1 MPAVKKRI
9 AVVGAAGYSGAELL
23 EILLGH
29 EGVEIAGLFGSARRD
44 KQGAAQGFDEVFTR
58 FRERLTLPLT
68 AFDVEACAALK
79 PDAVFLATPNEAS
92 AELAPGLVAKGLR
105 VLDLSGSFRLKDAAL
120 YPKFYGFEHPDAGL
134 LQAAVY
140 GQPET
145 NRAAIAGAKMV
156 AVPGCYATA
165 AILALAPLA
174 RAGIVK
180 PGTRAIV
187 DAISG
192 VSGAGRSL
200 NQRSL
205 FCEVSVQAYG
215 VLTHRHTPEIE
226 AYSGVRAVFTPHLGP
241 YDRGILATIHI
252 ETAAGV
258 TGARV
263 REVYETAYG
272 NEPFVRVLQQGGWPS
287 VADVRGTNFCDIG
300 MAMDEANGHLIV
312 CSAIDN
318 LVKGAAGQGVQ
329 CMNLCLGFEETT
341 GMASKNLAP
350 RRGAGQ

>member
-1 MPAVKKRI
+1 MKKRI

-29 EGVEIAGLFGSARRD
+29 DAVDIVGLFGSARRD
-44 KQGAAQGFDEVFTR
+44 KQGATQGFDEVFTR
-58 FRERLTLPLT
+58 FRDRLTLPLQ

-79 PDAVFLATPNEAS
+79 PDVVFLATPNEAS
-92 AELAPGLVAKGLR
+92 AELAPGLIAKGLR
-105 VLDLSGSFRLKDAAL
+105 VLDLSGSFRLKDALL
-120 YPKFYGFEHPDAGL
+120 YPKFYGFEHPDAPL
-134 LQAAVY
+134 LAQAIY

-145 NRAAIAGAKMV
+145 NRKAIPSAQMV
-156 AVPGCYATA
+156 AIPGCYATA
-165 AILALAPLA
+165 AILALAPLGKS
-174 RAGIVK
+174 GIIK
-180 PGTRAIV
+180 PGTRAII

-226 AYSGVRAVFTPHLGP
+226 AYSGVRTVFTPHLGP

-252 ETAAGV
+252 DTAPGV
-258 TGARV
+258 TAQRV
-263 REVYETAYG
+263 REIYQESYS
-272 NEPFVRVLQQGGWPS
+272 NEPFVRILKSGNWPS

-300 MAMDEANGHLIV
+300 FAMDEANGHLII

-318 LVKGAAGQGVQ
+318 LVKGAAGQAVQ
-329 CMNLCLGFEETT
+329 CMNLCLGFPESS
-341 GMASKNLAP
+341 GMASKHASATSNGGS
-350 RRGAGQ
+350 R

>member
-1 MPAVKKRI
+1 VKKRI

-29 EGVEIAGLFGSARRD
+29 QGVEIVGLFGSARRD
-44 KQGAAQGFDEVFTR
+44 KAGVAQRFDEVFTR
-58 FRERLTLPLT
+58 FRDRLTLPLH
-68 AFDVEACAALK
+68 AFDADACAALK
-79 PDAVFLATPNEAS
+79 PDAVFLATPNEVS
-92 AELAPGLVAKGLR
+92 AELATGLISKGLR
-105 VLDLSGSFRLKDAAL
+105 VLDLSGSFRLKDATL
-120 YPKFYGFEHPDAGL
+120 YPKFYGFEHPDTAL
-134 LQAAVY
+134 LKSAVY

-145 NRAAIAGAKMV
+145 NRAAITNAQLV

-174 RAGIVK
+174 RAGKVR
-180 PGTRAIV
+180 PGSRAIV

-226 AYSGVRAVFTPHLGP
+226 AYSGVRTIFTPHLGP
-241 YDRGILATIHI
+241 YDRGILATIHVEI
-252 ETAAGV
+252 TSETTAAQ
-258 TGARV
+258 V
-263 REVYETAYG
+263 RQVYEQAYAS
-272 NEPFVRVLQQGGWPS
+272 EPFVRVLKAGAWPS

-300 MAMDEANGHLIV
+300 MAMDESSGHLIV

-329 CMNLCLGFEETT
+329 CMNLCLGFDETT
-341 GMASKNLAP
+341 AMAQKSVP
-350 RRGAGQ
+350 HPSGETR

>member
-1 MPAVKKRI
+1 MKKRI

-23 EILLGH
+23 EILLAH
-29 EGVEIAGLFGSARRD
+29 DGVEIVGLFGSARRD
-44 KQGAAQGFDEVFTR
+44 KQGATQGFDEVFTR
-58 FRERLTLPLT
+58 FRDRLTLPLQ
-68 AFDVEACAALK
+68 AFDVDACAALK
-79 PDAVFLATPNEAS
+79 PDVVFLATPNEAS
-92 AELAPGLVAKGLR
+92 TELAPGLVAKGLR
-105 VLDLSGSFRLKDAAL
+105 VLDLSGSFRLKDSSL
-120 YPKFYGFEHPDAGL
+120 YPKYYGFEHPDTGL
-134 LQAAVY
+134 LAKSIY

-145 NRAAIAGAKMV
+145 NRNAIASAQMV

-165 AILALAPLA
+165 AILALSPLGK
-174 RAGIVK
+174 AGIIK
-180 PGTRAIV
+180 QGTRAIV

-226 AYSGVRAVFTPHLGP
+226 AYSGVRTVFTPHLGP

-252 ETAAGV
+252 DTAPDITAQ
-258 TGARV
+258 RV
-263 REVYETAYG
+263 RDIYHTAYD
-272 NEPFVRVLQQGGWPS
+272 NEPFVRLLKTGNWPS

-300 MAMDEANGHLIV
+300 FAMDEANGHLII

-318 LVKGAAGQGVQ
+318 LVKGAAGQAVQ
-329 CMNLCLGFEETT
+329 CMNLCLGFRESN
-341 GMASKNLAP
+341 GMASKSGSGVS
-350 RRGAGQ
+350 R